1 MDNSFISNSDIMKK
15 VILYIIGII
24 LCLTIADIAFG
35 ICSKYYIKNYQ
46 LIGRYQPL
54 DRLIKKVD
62 TDIILLGNSGILN
75 SANPAII
82 EDSLSMTCYNGGITG
97 QSVFFFETIID
108 CILQRHT
115 PKMLVVGL
123 RPEEIG
129 RNIGDGIYDV
139 LKPYY
144 GMGYTSIDDHF
155 NKTTNGFDRFLLHSN
170 LLRYNTIWVR
180 VLLYMLFDNT
190 TYPGNGFMPMDK
202 PFKIPQLHHIGE
214 YEEPVKAKLDCIER
228 MIQKC
233 KAKNIDIV
241 ICFPPTLS
249 FFEQGVT
256 PCVNAVRD
264 LCNRYNTPCLI
275 DYNNEYFYSH
285 PELFYDTG
293 HVNMIG
299 ADIYT
304 KILSNQLH
312 HIYGKTKTFIY

>member
-1 MDNSFISNSDIMKK
+1 M
-15 VILYIIGII
+15 
-24 LCLTIADIAFG
+24 
-35 ICSKYYIKNYQ
+35 
-46 LIGRYQPL
+46 
-54 DRLIKKVD
+54 VD
-62 TDIILLGNSGILN
+62 TDIILIGNSGILN
-75 SANPAII
+75 SVNPEII

-115 PKMLVVGL
+115 PKMIVVGL
-123 RPEEIG
+123 RPEEVG
-129 RNIGDGIYDV
+129 KNIGDGIYDV

-144 GMGYTSIDDHF
+144 GIGYTSIDDHF
-155 NKTTNGFDRFLLHSN
+155 NKMTNGFDRFLLHSN

-180 VLLYMLFDNT
+180 VLLYMLFDDT

-202 PFKIPQLHHIGE
+202 PSKIPQLHHIKE

-228 MIQKC
+228 IIQKC
-233 KAKNIDIV
+233 KARNIEIV

-256 PCVNAVRD
+256 PCVNAVKD
-264 LCNRYNTPCLI
+264 LCNHYKTPCFI

-285 PELFYDTG
+285 PDLFYDTG

-312 HIYGKTKTFIY
+312 HILFEKQHNIVTH